1 MSDAGRG
8 ELPEDVSL
16 VRTTAVF
23 DEESVPTGLLRAHRI
38 ATGVWGRLVVRT
50 GSLGFRFE
58 DHDEPMPVLAGD
70 TVVIPPD
77 RPHHVVIDGPVRFVI
92 EFHQ

>member
-1 MSDAGRG
+1 MSHDGDR
-8 ELPEDVSL
+8 ELPDDLRL
-16 VRTTAVF
+16 VRTTPVF
-23 DEESVPTGLLRAHRI
+23 DKDSVPEGLLRAHRI
-38 ATGVWGRLVVRT
+38 ATGVWGRLVVRS

-58 DHDEPMPVLAGD
+58 DHDTHMQVLEGD

-77 RPHHVVIDGPVRFVI
+77 RPHHVVIGGPVRFVV